1 MRNGILGVVIT
12 LVLLSIVGW
21 SHGQSGW
28 PDHQSAPGSVGVAS
42 GGLITHHVPGGPT
55 GDHVVV
61 IDPAARVM
69 AVYHVQKDGGEI
81 RLASV
86 RQIHWD
92 LQVTSYANEGPL
104 PEEIRAGLERQKF

>member
-1 MRNGILGVVIT
+1 MRNGILGAVVT
-12 LVLLSIVGW
+12 LVLLTVVGW

-28 PDHQSAPGSVGVAS
+28 PTGNASPTGAGAS
-42 GGLITHHVPGGPT
+42 GGLVTHHIPGGPE
-55 GDHVVV
+55 GDYIAV
-61 IDPAARVM
+61 IEPTMRVM
-69 AVYHVQKDGGEI
+69 AVYRVQRERGEI
-81 RLASV
+81 KLASV